1 MFETESAKYADEYC
15 GKCCT
20 EDEYRLCKVDF
31 QRGAE
36 LGYAEAKGRKAEI
49 TEQTNN
55 TIESLTDEDECI
67 IGRAKGVDTLFAF
80 AAMIETCLRLKTW
93 DILRNSRLFPFLLHR
108 LLLISQGEIPC

>member
-49 TEQTNN
+49 TE
-55 TIESLTDEDECI
+55 
-67 IGRAKGVDTLFAF
+67 
-80 AAMIETCLRLKTW
+80 
-93 DILRNSRLFPFLLHR
+93 
-108 LLLISQGEIPC
+108 